1 MLESKVLK
9 NVDLILAFL
18 GRRAGWRS
26 SCPDLAKKFHAG
38 ITVMCKSGKDRTGML
53 VSLSEVRAMG
63 FANIIGNDSI
73 QWYLDLIRG
82 YGTRIMNAEKNT
94 GKAQYMFNALQDKFL
109 PDLLKA
115 PRYNRGHGIT

>member
-1 MLESKVLK
+1 
-9 NVDLILAFL
+9 
-18 GRRAGWRS
+18 
-26 SCPDLAKKFHAG
+26 
-38 ITVMCKSGKDRTGML
+38 MCKSGKDRTGML

-63 FANIIGNDSI
+63 SANVIGSDSI

-109 PDLLKA
+109 SDLLKA
-115 PRYNRGHGIT
+115 PRYNRGRGIT